1 MNNRKKSSKTA
12 KKLNSRSKSTGKKV
26 NPDSNEDNINS
37 KNESEIKNE
46 LNNNNENS
54 KSKPTNS
61 NEDGKSKPT
70 LPKVRLDKTNKSYKF
85 WVKESNKRNHYL
97 RCIVCADDPDK
108 DDDVL
113 VQSCYGKHSHQN
125 GKSHIEVETKY
136 KKNHPN
142 DFHESKNES
151 EIKDKEVNINV
162 KSNECN
168 ICMNN
173 FNLDYFGCPKCFNTV
188 CYNCANYI
196 LELNE
201 LFICLLC
208 RYTI

>member
-1 MNNRKKSSKTA
+1 MNNRKKSSKAA

-70 LPKVRLDKTNKSYKF
+70 LPKVWLDKTNKSYKF
-85 WVKESNKRNHYL
+85 WVKESNKGNHYL
-97 RCIVCADDPDK
+97 RCIVYAEDPDK

-113 VQSCYGKHSHQN
+113 VQSCYGKHSYQN
-125 GKSHIEVETKY
+125 GKSHIEAETKY
-136 KKNHPN
+136 KKNHTN
-142 DFHESKNES
+142 DFQESKNES
-151 EIKDKEVNINV
+151 EIKDKEDNINV
-162 KSNECN
+162 KSIKFEHSLIQFIVDNN
-168 ICMNN
+168 IP
-173 FNLDYFGCPKCFNTV
+173 FTLLKIKLII
-188 CYNCANYI
+188 I
-196 LELNE
+196 L
-201 LFICLLC
+201 
-208 RYTI
+208 

>member
-1 MNNRKKSSKTA
+1 M
-12 KKLNSRSKSTGKKV
+12 
-26 NPDSNEDNINS
+26 
-37 KNESEIKNE
+37 
-46 LNNNNENS
+46 NNNNENS

-142 DFHESKNES
+142 DFQESKNES
-151 EIKDKEVNINV
+151 EIKDKEDNINV
-162 KSNECN
+162 KSIKFEYSLTQFIVDNNIPFTFIDELMPFIKNTITDSEILNNSVMYRQKSVDIVNECMKR
-168 ICMNN
+168 IVEKKRDEIMNDH
-173 FNLDYFGCPKCFNTV
+173 FLVFYWMKPLMFPKKN
-188 CYNCANYI
+188 AWQ
-196 LELNE
+196 
-201 LFICLLC
+201 
-208 RYTI
+208 